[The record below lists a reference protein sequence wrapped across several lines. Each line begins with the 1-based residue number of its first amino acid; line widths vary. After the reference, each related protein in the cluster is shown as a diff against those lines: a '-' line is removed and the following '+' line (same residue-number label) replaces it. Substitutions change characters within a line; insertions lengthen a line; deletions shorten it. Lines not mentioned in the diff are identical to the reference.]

1 MINCEGWACTIVKDF
16 EETKTTKRS
25 SRGGIFEAEK
35 KTRRTR
41 TRTNSRGLGE
51 GMYRSEKPE
60 SRGDSPVI
68 FVVGT
73 NVMMLIYDFH
83 DGHEHLPPYLMHIF
97 AFG

>member
-1 MINCEGWACTIVKDF
+1 
-16 EETKTTKRS
+16 
-25 SRGGIFEAEK
+25 
-35 KTRRTR
+35 
-41 TRTNSRGLGE
+41 
-51 GMYRSEKPE
+51 MYRSEKPE